1 MKKSTGLDRSLSPS
15 DDRDSQLLVVM
26 EPNATAEMIAHVVSL
41 IRQMG
46 LSAQSLAG
54 SHQTTISIQG
64 RKAQVDTDQLLS
76 LAGVRDII
84 QITQPYRLASREF
97 HPENT
102 MVHVGDV
109 QFGGNTC
116 VVIGGPCSVESRE
129 QTMEIAAQM
138 ADAGVQLF
146 RGGAFKPRTSPY
158 SFQGLGKPGLEILAE
173 VRDRFGLKIVTEA
186 IDTETVDLV
195 AQYADMIQIGAR
207 SMQNYS
213 LLKKVGKLHKP
224 VLLKRGM
231 AATLE
236 EFLMAAEYIM
246 VEGNDQVV
254 LCERGIRT
262 LAEQS
267 RTTLD
272 LSAIPTIKRMSHLP
286 IIADPSHGSGRRDKV
301 SAMARAAVAAGADGI
316 LIEVHANPETALSD
330 GQQAITPIEFEQL
343 LLQLKKLAVAIDRT
357 IG

>member
-1 MKKSTGLDRSLSPS
+1 MKKQTRTNESLSQP
-15 DDRDSQLLVVM
+15 DERDTQLLVVM
-26 EPNATAEMIAHVVSL
+26 EPTATAEMVTRVCVE

-46 LSAQSLAG
+46 LSAHAIPG

-64 RKAQVDTDQLLS
+64 RKAQIDTDHLLS
-76 LAGVRDII
+76 LTGVRDII

-102 MVHVGDV
+102 LVDVGGV
-109 QFGGNTC
+109 RFGGTEC
-116 VVIGGPCSVESRE
+116 VIIGGPCSVESRE
-129 QTMEIAAQM
+129 QTLEIASQM
-138 ADAGVQLF
+138 ADAGVRLF

-158 SFQGLGKPGLEILAE
+158 SFQGLGKPGLDILAE

-195 AQYADMIQIGAR
+195 SEYADMIQVGAR

-213 LLKKVGKLHKP
+213 LLKRVGRLRKP

-231 AATLE
+231 SATLE

-262 LAEQS
+262 LAEHS
-267 RTTLD
+267 RNTLD
-272 LSAIPTIKRMSHLP
+272 LAAIPTVKRVSHLP
-286 IIADPSHGSGRRDKV
+286 IIADPSHGTGRRDKV
-301 SAMARAAVAAGADGI
+301 AAMARAAVAAGADGL
-316 LIEVHANPETALSD
+316 LIEVHAHPESALSD
-330 GQQAITPIEFEQL
+330 GQQAITPLEFEL
-343 LLQLKKLAVAIDRT
+343 LLRQLRKVASAIDRT

>member
-1 MKKSTGLDRSLSPS
+1 MKKPKDMSYTMDQSG
-15 DDRDSQLLVVM
+15 DRDSQMLVVM
-26 EPNATAEMIAHVVSL
+26 EPSATSDMVAHVMGL

-46 LSAQSLAG
+46 LTAQSLTG
-54 SHQTTISIQG
+54 LHQTTISIQG
-64 RKAQVDTDQLLS
+64 RKAQIDTDQLLS

-102 MVHVGDV
+102 IVNIDGVKIGT
-109 QFGGNTC
+109 NEC
-116 VVIGGPCSVESRE
+116 IVIAGPCSVENRD
-129 QTMEIAAQM
+129 QTMEIAAQL
-138 ADAGVQLF
+138 ADAGVRLF

-173 VRDRFGLKIVTEA
+173 VRERFGLKIVTEA
-186 IDTETVDLV
+186 IDTESLDLV
-195 AQYADMIQIGAR
+195 AQYADMLQVGAR

-213 LLKKVGKLHKP
+213 LLKRVGKLRKP

-231 AATLE
+231 AATIE

-267 RTTLD
+267 RNTLD
-272 LSAIPTIKRMSHLP
+272 LAAIPAVKRMSHLP

-301 SAMARAAVAAGADGI
+301 SAMARAAVAAGADG
-316 LIEVHANPETALSD
+316 LMIEVHSSPETALSD
-330 GQQAITPIEFEQL
+330 GQQAITPREFESL
-343 LLQLKKLAVAIDRT
+343 LSQLKKLAAAIDRT